1 MEIHGAN
8 GSRDERG
15 LISHVVPY
23 LAATFAE
30 VFTVGADT
38 YGGLPETARTW
49 RADQCGAF
57 IVEVTYEGQDPDNTP
72 AKQSEK
78 ETFEARSSYREEP
91 IEGHPKIEELIKKF
105 NGTRDSAT
113 QKVNFPATM
122 QGTGTNALGA
132 DSTQKET
139 PNPMAGVEKF
149 MTLEVV
155 WTRQYIRKTI
165 PASIFNNIG
174 KIITQPPGGAPK
186 IAKRKAWLIMPPTV
200 KKRGNVVE
208 ISEEYTL
215 LPEGSPKELYD
226 LGTLDK

>member
-1 MEIHGAN
+1 M
-8 GSRDERG
+8 G
-15 LISHVVPY
+15 L
-23 LAATFAE
+23 
-30 VFTVGADT
+30 GG

-49 RADQCGAF
+49 RADMAGAYL
-57 IVEVTYEGQDPDNTP
+57 VEVTFEGSDLDDS
-72 AKQSEK
+72 KLKEK

-105 NGTRDSAT
+105 NGTRDAAT
-113 QKVNFPATM
+113 QKVTFPATM

-132 DSTQKET
+132 ESSQKDT

-155 WTRQYIRKTI
+155 WIRQYIRKTI

-174 KIITQPPGGAPK
+174 KITANPPGGAPK
-186 IAKRKAWLIMPPTV
+186 IKNRTAWLIMPPQV

-215 LPEGSPKELYD
+215 LPEGSPKELYN
-226 LGTLDK
+226 LGTGSADVKYESIGSGGSGLGSLSL